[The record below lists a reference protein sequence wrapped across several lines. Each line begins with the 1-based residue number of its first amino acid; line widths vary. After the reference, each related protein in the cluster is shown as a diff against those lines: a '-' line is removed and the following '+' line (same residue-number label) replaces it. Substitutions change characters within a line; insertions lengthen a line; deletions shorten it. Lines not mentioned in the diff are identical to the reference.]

1 MRDEEGGRTDR
12 GGRGGSGAEFRWYA
26 EEDGLATHGTLVTV
40 GSAALGLHAE
50 AGATELMSTS
60 HHHLVGITKGFHA
73 DRALVGFDR
82 LLIQALAKCICL
94 GFERELQLPVVGFRH
109 LIHTLF
115 SHLGALG
122 LFNRRNGSGL
132 MVRTGRLLTTSLK
145 TTSHIHLVSQ
155 HQIQFNDRGS
165 RITEWWSWTSVC
177 LRKHAV
183 SG

>member
-1 MRDEEGGRTDR
+1 MGEELGGVKVTQTERRGMRRRREDR
-12 GGRGGSGAEFRWYA
+12 QRRVRGSGAEFRWYA

-82 LLIQALAKCICL
+82 LLVQALAKCICL

-115 SHLGALG
+115 
-122 LFNRRNGSGL
+122 NRRNGSGP
-132 MVRTGRLLTTSLK
+132 
-145 TTSHIHLVSQ
+145 
-155 HQIQFNDRGS
+155 
-165 RITEWWSWTSVC
+165 
-177 LRKHAV
+177 
-183 SG
+183 

>member
-1 MRDEEGGRTDR
+1 M
-12 GGRGGSGAEFRWYA
+12 
-26 EEDGLATHGTLVTV
+26 TV

-94 GFERELQLPVVGFRH
+94 GFERDLQLPVVGFRH

-122 LFNRRNGSGL
+122 LFNRRNGSG
-132 MVRTGRLLTTSLK
+132 
-145 TTSHIHLVSQ
+145 H
-155 HQIQFNDRGS
+155 
-165 RITEWWSWTSVC
+165 
-177 LRKHAV
+177 
-183 SG
+183 